1 MKFSYLILTWN
12 RRAFLERCISELVAN
27 IGASDS
33 EIIVMDNGSDDGTP
47 EYLNELKSDQRFRIY
62 LLKKNYGLASYKKLL
77 RKARGEFIVIVDDD
91 VLMFPPDIE
100 GTFASYFSDFPDFG
114 FLALDVIQNEHTNGA
129 KPPDDHYVECVNGE
143 KVIQAGPAGG
153 WCACFKRKSFRKV
166 WLFFEL
172 SNISMKAPE
181 DGLLS
186 GLIYRWCGLKSGII
200 KGKRCFHA
208 SGPHYSRENGFL
220 DRDIEKYRMSGLAD
234 FVDAYRSYK

>member
-1 MKFSYLILTWN
+1 
-12 RRAFLERCISELVAN
+12 
-27 IGASDS
+27 
-33 EIIVMDNGSDDGTP
+33 
-47 EYLNELKSDQRFRIY
+47 
-62 LLKKNYGLASYKKLL
+62 
-77 RKARGEFIVIVDDD
+77 
-91 VLMFPPDIE
+91 MFPPDIE

-129 KPPDDHYVECVNGE
+129 KPSDDHYVECVNGE
-143 KVIQAGPAGG
+143 KVIQAGPTGG
-153 WCACFKRKSFRKV
+153 WCACFKRKSLRKV